1 MKPLWKIRSGKY
13 AGWRSNGDLLYNA
26 QGDNVGYFD
35 GNNCY
40 SLDGHNIGEIYRD
53 DWIGKKASVIRP
65 IKGSRASYASIAR
78 APYANRAGLAIA
90 GWDDP
95 DL

>member
-1 MKPLWKIRSGKY
+1 ML
-13 AGWRSNGDLLYNA
+13 AF
-26 QGDNVGYFD
+26 FD

-40 SLDGHNIGEIYRD
+40 SLDGHYIGEIYRD
-53 DWIGKKASVIRP
+53 DWIGKKESNIRP

-78 APYANRAGLAIA
+78 APYANRAGYAIA

-95 DL
+95 YL